1 MSTPEQQKSYHVAQQ
16 LIQTLAS
23 QTGDLVPNPPETAL
37 FVITGYRK
45 KDQTITAYTKGADDS
60 QIFIDMFTAACE
72 QSPDLAYV
80 LGDALA
86 KSNDTAKKAFNQGAS
101 QHLLGG
107 EPY

>member
-16 LIQTLAS
+16 LIQNLAS
-23 QTGDLVPNPPETAL
+23 QTGDFITNPPETAL

-45 KDQTITAYTKGADDS
+45 NNNQTISAYTKGADDS

-80 LGDALA
+80 LGIAMA
-86 KSNDTAKKAFNQGAS
+86 KSNHIAKEAFNQGA
-101 QHLLGG
+101 QGG
-107 EPY
+107 EGY

>member
-23 QTGDLVPNPPETAL
+23 QTGNLVPNPPETAL

-45 KDQTITAYTKGADDS
+45 NNGQTVSAYTKGADDS
-60 QIFIDMFTAACE
+60 QVFIDMFTAACE

-80 LGDALA
+80 LGIAIS
-86 KSNDTAKKAFNQGAS
+86 KSNNMAKNAFNQGA
-101 QHLLGG
+101 QGG
-107 EPY
+107 ESY

>member
-45 KDQTITAYTKGADDS
+45 TNGQTITAYTKGADDS
-60 QIFIDMFTAACE
+60 QIFIDMFTAACD

-80 LGDALA
+80 LGEAITNSNNIA
-86 KSNDTAKKAFNQGAS
+86 KDAFNQGA
-101 QHLLGG
+101 QGG

>member
-23 QTGDLVPNPPETAL
+23 QTGDLAPNPPETAL

-45 KDQTITAYTKGADDS
+45 TNGQTMTAYTKGADDS
-60 QIFIDMFTAACE
+60 QIFIDMFTAACN

-80 LGDALA
+80 LGEAITNSNRIA
-86 KSNDTAKKAFNQGAS
+86 KEAFNQGTS
-101 QHLLGG
+101 GG

>member
-45 KDQTITAYTKGADDS
+45 NNNQTISAYTKGADDS
-60 QIFIDMFTAACE
+60 QVFIDMFTAACE

-80 LGDALA
+80 LGIAIS
-86 KSNDTAKKAFNQGAS
+86 KSNNMAKNAFNQGA
-101 QHLLGG
+101 QGG

>member
-45 KDQTITAYTKGADDS
+45 TNGQTITAYTKGADNS
-60 QIFIDMFTAACE
+60 QIFIDMFTAACD

-80 LGDALA
+80 LGEAIA
-86 KSNDTAKKAFNQGAS
+86 NSNNTTKNAFNQGA
-101 QHLLGG
+101 QGG

>member
-16 LIQTLAS
+16 LIQNLAS
-23 QTGDLVPNPPETAL
+23 QTGEFMTNPPETAL

-45 KDQTITAYTKGADDS
+45 TNGQTITAYTKGADDS
-60 QIFIDMFTAACE
+60 QVFIDMFTAACD

-80 LGDALA
+80 LGEAIA
-86 KSNDTAKKAFNQGAS
+86 NSNNTTKNAFNQGA
-101 QHLLGG
+101 LGG

>member
-16 LIQTLAS
+16 LIQNLAS
-23 QTGDLVPNPPETAL
+23 QTGEFMTNPPESAL

-45 KDQTITAYTKGADDS
+45 NGQIITAYTKGADDS
-60 QIFIDMFTAACE
+60 QIFIDMFTAACN

-80 LGDALA
+80 LGEAITNSNRIA
-86 KSNDTAKKAFNQGAS
+86 KEAFNQGTS
-101 QHLLGG
+101 GG